1 MQELWRNFV
10 VVKKKKKY
18 FYQEKKKAIQIKQ
31 YLKVLKNRY
40 LPSEKDGKKSEDI
53 VLLCTLMSLNIKSGA
68 VESLDKLVTIK
79 GQSLI
84 GDKIVK

>member
-1 MQELWRNFV
+1 MYFYQ
-10 VVKKKKKY
+10 KKKKV
-18 FYQEKKKAIQIKQ
+18 IQIKQ

-40 LPSEKDGKKSEDI
+40 LPSEKDGKKSEDM
-53 VLLCTLMSLNIKSGA
+53 VQLCTLMSLNIKSGT